1 LLPSF
6 EDTID
11 PHFTSLSEQLGR
23 RRAIETF
30 EEGAMRANAA
40 LFFVATFFALSAEL
54 YAQEAITGRV
64 VDPTGSVLPGVGV
77 KAVHDTT
84 GNG

>member
-1 LLPSF
+1 
-6 EDTID
+6 
-11 PHFTSLSEQLGR
+11 
-23 RRAIETF
+23 
-30 EEGAMRANAA
+30 MRANAA